1 MKQIVAVFL
10 TAAAMAVGAN
20 AQSGRRIQATP
31 TPTPKP
37 AEEQYSES
45 KPLPPRPGS
54 RPTLRNVKPK
64 ETPAATPAPAQPDA
78 TDEDAIKIETD
89 LITIPVSVFDRN
101 GLYMAELGKENFRI
115 YEDGKE
121 QQIEYFATSENPV
134 TVAIVLDTSLSTAYK
149 IEEIQNAAIAFVDRL
164 NPQDKVAVVEFDG
177 DYDVLTDITS
187 DRQKIYR
194 AIRKAD
200 IGPGTLLYDT
210 VDFAVRKLLRN
221 VEGRKAIVL
230 FTDGVNTVNGRSN
243 YDRSIDEAEESD
255 ATIFPIYYNTFF
267 DQRRMSST
275 VLIQQN
281 TRGEYALGR
290 QYLKD
295 LADYTG
301 GRVYDAEAT
310 GAGLARTFESIA
322 EELRRQYSIGYI
334 PQDAGTPGQRK
345 SIKVRVNRP
354 NLIVRARDSYIV
366 GSQRSAK

>member
-1 MKQIVAVFL
+1 MKRIAAVFL
-10 TAAAMAVGAN
+10 TVAALTVCAY
-20 AQSGRRIQATP
+20 AQSGRRVKPTP
-31 TPTPKP
+31 TPTPGP
-37 AEEQYSES
+37 AEEQFSES
-45 KPLPPRPGS
+45 RPLPPRIGA
-54 RPTLRNVKPK
+54 RPSPRNVKTQDAPVK
-64 ETPAATPAPAQPDA
+64 KPDPAATEAA
-78 TDEDAIKIETD
+78 DEDSIKIETN

-101 GLYMAELGKENFRI
+101 GLYYAELGKENFRI

-121 QQIEYFATSENPV
+121 QQIDYFSSSDSPV
-134 TVAIVLDTSLSTAYK
+134 TVAILLDTSLSTMYK

-177 DYDVLTDITS
+177 DYDVLTDITT
-187 DRQKIYR
+187 DRQAIRR
-194 AIRKAD
+194 AIRQAD

-230 FTDGVNTVNGRSN
+230 FTDGVNTVIGRSN
-243 YDRSIDEAEESD
+243 YDRSIDQAEESG

-267 DQRRMSST
+267 DQGLSST
-275 VLIQQN
+275 TIPVQQG

-290 QYLKD
+290 KYLKD

-301 GRVYDAEAT
+301 GRVYDAESS
-310 GAGLARTFESIA
+310 GAGLTRTFESIA
-322 EELRRQYSIGYI
+322 EELQRQYSIGYI
-334 PQDAGTPGQRK
+334 PQETGTPGQRK

-366 GSQRSAK
+366 GNPQTAK